1 MDDSVRT
8 GSPAPAVARGTPLS
22 RASALPWV
30 LFAAAL
36 ALAGFLAWRLL
47 RPADVGDPIATGI
60 VSFEKMDK
68 LTVFS
73 AQLAPVVSSND
84 SRIFGLVNSRQV
96 AVIPARVD
104 YSLDLASVGRNR
116 MNWNADTHTL
126 SVRLPAVTIGK
137 PNLDEAH
144 AQYLREG
151 VWITR
156 DAQDKLTRDNTMLA
170 EKQAAASAQQPVLMD
185 LARTA
190 AIEAV
195 QQNLSIPLKV
205 AGYGDVKVLV
215 TIDGAPT
222 AR

>member
-1 MDDSVRT
+1 MDDPVRAAP
-8 GSPAPAVARGTPLS
+8 PARPPA
-22 RASALPWV
+22 RAALPWL

-36 ALAGFLAWRLL
+36 TLAGVFAWKLF

-73 AQLAPVVSSND
+73 AQLAPVVASND
-84 SRIFGLVNSRQV
+84 SRLFGLVNSRQV

-104 YSLDLASVGRNR
+104 YSIDLSQVGRSR
-116 MNWNADTHTL
+116 MSWNAEAHTL
-126 SVRLPAVTIGK
+126 SVRLPAIALSR
-137 PNLDEAH
+137 PDLDEAH

-170 EKQAAASAQQPVLMD
+170 EQQAIASAQQPALMD

-190 AIEAV
+190 AKDAA

-215 TIDGAPT
+215 TIDGDT
-222 AR
+222 SKG